1 MARDLRLPELGE
13 NVHKADILSVL
24 VEPGQRVEK
33 DQPILEIGTD
43 KATIE
48 VPSEFSGVVLE
59 VLVAPGTQAKV
70 GQVVLRLEEEAA
82 PPEPSPV
89 ASASAPTE
97 EPPPPPAAEPAPP
110 AVEPP
115 PARAQAPVAAP
126 GATPGSPAVASPVVA
141 PRCQLPASGMAWECQ
156 GVWSPRTEPDAGS
169 ARRVVPAS
177 PSVRRIAR
185 ELGLDITEVQ
195 GTGPRGRIQVPDLM
209 AHNRK
214 KLEAASRRPTGL
226 AAALEAPELPDFTR
240 WGEVERQEMDGVRRA
255 TARGMSRAWNQIPH
269 VTQFDQA
276 DVTELEI
283 LRRRYADRVRQAG
296 GKLTMTAILLKVLAS
311 ALKTFPQF
319 NASLDIAGEAVL
331 YKKYFHLGV
340 AVDTERGLMVPV
352 VRDVDQ
358 KNLVRISVDLAEMA
372 EKARARKLRPEDM
385 QGACMTIT
393 NLGGIGG
400 TAFTPIVN
408 WPEVAILG
416 LSRTRVEPTWI
427 DGAFQPRTVLPLSLS
442 YDHRLID
449 GADGARFLRWV
460 CEALENPFQLLL
472 EG

>member
-1 MARDLRLPELGE
+1 
-13 NVHKADILSVL
+13 
-24 VEPGQRVEK
+24 
-33 DQPILEIGTD
+33 
-43 KATIE
+43 
-48 VPSEFSGVVLE
+48 
-59 VLVAPGTQAKV
+59 
-70 GQVVLRLEEEAA
+70 
-82 PPEPSPV
+82 
-89 ASASAPTE
+89 
-97 EPPPPPAAEPAPP
+97 
-110 AVEPP
+110 
-115 PARAQAPVAAP
+115 
-126 GATPGSPAVASPVVA
+126 
-141 PRCQLPASGMAWECQ
+141 
-156 GVWSPRTEPDAGS
+156 
-169 ARRVVPAS
+169 
-177 PSVRRIAR
+177 
-185 ELGLDITEVQ
+185 
-195 GTGPRGRIQVPDLM
+195 
-209 AHNRK
+209 
-214 KLEAASRRPTGL
+214 
-226 AAALEAPELPDFTR
+226 
-240 WGEVERQEMDGVRRA
+240 
-255 TARGMSRAWNQIPH
+255 
-269 VTQFDQA
+269 
-276 DVTELEI
+276 
-283 LRRRYADRVRQAG
+283 
-296 GKLTMTAILLKVLAS
+296 
-311 ALKTFPQF
+311 
-319 NASLDIAGEAVL
+319 
-331 YKKYFHLGV
+331 V

>member
-1 MARDLRLPELGE
+1 MTA
-13 NVHKADILSVL
+13 
-24 VEPGQRVEK
+24 
-33 DQPILEIGTD
+33 
-43 KATIE
+43 
-48 VPSEFSGVVLE
+48 PS
-59 VLVAPGTQAKV
+59 
-70 GQVVLRLEEEAA
+70 
-82 PPEPSPV
+82 
-89 ASASAPTE
+89 
-97 EPPPPPAAEPAPP
+97 
-110 AVEPP
+110 
-115 PARAQAPVAAP
+115 
-126 GATPGSPAVASPVVA
+126 ATPGSPAVASPVVA
-141 PRCQLPASGMAWECQ
+141 PPCQLPASGMAWECQ
-156 GVWSPRTEPDAGS
+156 GVWSPRVEPDARS

-185 ELGLDITEVQ
+185 ELGLNITEVQ
-195 GTGPRGRIQVPDLM
+195 GTGPRGRIGVTDLM
-209 AHNRK
+209 THNRQ
-214 KLEAASRRPTGL
+214 KLEAAERRPTGL

-240 WGEVERQEMDGVRRA
+240 WGEVERREMDGVRRA

-358 KNLVRISVDLAEMA
+358 KNLVRISVDLVEMA

-385 QGACMTIT
+385 QGACMTLT

>member
-82 PPEPSPV
+82 PAQV
-89 ASASAPTE
+89 ASASVPTE
-97 EPPPPPAAEPAPP
+97 APSPPPAAEPAPP

-115 PARAQAPVAAP
+115 PARTQAPVAAP
-126 GATPGSPAVASPVVA
+126 GATPGSPAVAGPVVA
-141 PRCQLPASGMAWECQ
+141 ARCQLPASGMAWECQ

-427 DGAFQPRTVLPLSLS
+427 DGAFQPRTVLP
-442 YDHRLID
+442 
-449 GADGARFLRWV
+449 
-460 CEALENPFQLLL
+460 
-472 EG
+472 

>member
-13 NVHKADILSVL
+13 NVHKADILSIL
-24 VEPGQRVEK
+24 VQPGQRVEK

-70 GQVVLRLEEEAA
+70 GQVVLRLEEDM
-82 PPEPSPV
+82 PS
-89 ASASAPTE
+89 ATLDQTSSASTPEE
-97 EPPPPPAAEPAPP
+97 EPAPPAAEPSPRSPAP
-110 AVEPP
+110 A
-115 PARAQAPVAAP
+115 AQAQTPMTAP
-126 GATPGSPAVASPVVA
+126 GATPDSPAVPSPVAA
-141 PRCQLPASGMAWECQ
+141 PPCQLPASGMAWECQ

-185 ELGLDITEVQ
+185 ELGLDISEVQ

-214 KLEAASRRPTGL
+214 VLEAAERRPTGL

-240 WGEVERQEMDGVRRA
+240 WGQVERREMDGIRRA

-358 KNLVRISVDLAEMA
+358 KNLVRISVDLVEMA